1 MDFIVK
7 KFETYKQ
14 ERKEREEIINN
25 LTKNVSRFAQKIEDL
40 LQAVEEQDQYSKPNY
55 LLLHGIPEKK
65 QKNTGT
71 MCIKGINEQLDLVIN
86 DKDIDRTHRI
96 GSPRNAVE
104 KPRPMIIN
112 L

>member
-40 LQAVEEQDQYSKPNY
+40 LAAVEEQDQYSKPNC

-65 QKNTGT
+65 QK
-71 MCIKGINEQLDLVIN
+71 KY
-86 DKDIDRTHRI
+86 
-96 GSPRNAVE
+96 
-104 KPRPMIIN
+104 
-112 L
+112 